1 MFYLEMPFRR
11 LARRNAAGP
20 ELQSANRNGLVQMT
34 LDTTGLATQLQPQQ
48 HVAQQQ
54 HGSASTL
61 ILAGHRVMSRDH
73 SPSNASAS
81 SSGTSL
87 LANVNTS
94 SQSYATTA
102 SGNAQDPLTG
112 STVIS
117 VSAADPP
124 VVTSDSLPQVRSA
137 YIATEPTIA
146 MAVTAN
152 AGARTRHGTHSR
164 HYQPVPDD
172 LSVASSS
179 SNRTAGS
186 SAFRPVI
193 LPRSAVRPSVMDPAS
208 SSTTESPFQ
217 PLPTAIN
224 SSNTPVRPAINLRSA
239 FGDGRVAYTATTAI
253 LPDSAEGRP
262 RPQQPLRVI
271 INAADANLRQY
282 LNDTLR
288 AREQQTT
295 VLVPTDGD
303 ALVDNLLGL
312 PTAPSVVVING
323 NDCLTTVDRVRQLGM
338 NNLTVI
344 AITASGEHSDQTYL
358 TAGASAVLSDTTS
371 PTVMVDVILS
381 AADQP
386 HTAYVAR

>member
-1 MFYLEMPFRR
+1 
-11 LARRNAAGP
+11 
-20 ELQSANRNGLVQMT
+20 
-34 LDTTGLATQLQPQQ
+34 
-48 HVAQQQ
+48 
-54 HGSASTL
+54 
-61 ILAGHRVMSRDH
+61 
-73 SPSNASAS
+73 
-81 SSGTSL
+81 
-87 LANVNTS
+87 
-94 SQSYATTA
+94 
-102 SGNAQDPLTG
+102 
-112 STVIS
+112 
-117 VSAADPP
+117 
-124 VVTSDSLPQVRSA
+124 
-137 YIATEPTIA
+137 
-146 MAVTAN
+146 
-152 AGARTRHGTHSR
+152 
-164 HYQPVPDD
+164 
-172 LSVASSS
+172 
-179 SNRTAGS
+179 
-186 SAFRPVI
+186 
-193 LPRSAVRPSVMDPAS
+193 
-208 SSTTESPFQ
+208 
-217 PLPTAIN
+217 
-224 SSNTPVRPAINLRSA
+224 
-239 FGDGRVAYTATTAI
+239 
-253 LPDSAEGRP
+253 
-262 RPQQPLRVI
+262 VI